1 MPAGSRLATPDID
14 DLSLLLSKS
23 VVLNLFK
30 AATPLNKKKK
40 FCDTQNFLTYK
51 QLIFEN
57 YSGSRFLEQKLIK
70 LTN

>member
-1 MPAGSRLATPDID
+1 MYENDHSRVRIA
-14 DLSLLLSKS
+14 

-30 AATPLNKKKK
+30 AATPFNTQKK
-40 FCDTQNFLTYK
+40 FCDTQNFLTQK
-51 QLIFEN
+51 QLIVEN